1 MAYQSQNIFINL
13 PVKDLNKSTTFFK
26 ELGFEFN
33 LQFTTEDTASM
44 IISDNIFAL
53 LMLEE
58 RFKEFS
64 KKKIVDTATSAQ
76 AIFCLSAES
85 RDQVDALVNK
95 ALSSGGKSSSDPQDH
110 GFMYVWGFQDVD
122 GHLWEIA
129 YMDVSAMN
137 QG

>member
-1 MAYQSQNIFINL
+1 MAFQSNNIFINL
-13 PVKDLNKSTTFFK
+13 PVKDLNKSINFFK

-33 LQFTTEDTASM
+33 PQFTTGDTASM

-53 LMLEE
+53 IMLED

-64 KKKIVDTATSAQ
+64 KKEIVDTTTSAE

-85 RDQVDALVNK
+85 RDQVGGLVNK

-110 GFMYVWGFQDVD
+110 GFMYVWGFQDLD

-129 YMDVSAMN
+129 YNPDLI
-137 QG
+137 